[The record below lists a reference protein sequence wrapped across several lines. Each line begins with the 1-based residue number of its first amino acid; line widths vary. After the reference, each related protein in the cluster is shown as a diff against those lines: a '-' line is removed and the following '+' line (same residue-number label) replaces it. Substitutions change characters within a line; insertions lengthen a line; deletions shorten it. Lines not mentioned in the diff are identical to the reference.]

1 MILSTLVIG
10 AVALGVAACGSSDDN
25 SGMGAAASS
34 SGVVSLADVDG
45 TDVLADSGGKTL
57 YTAAVEKGGNIRCVG
72 ACTSFW
78 HPLLGSSA
86 DAKKAGGELSANLG
100 VVRRPDGQ
108 QQLTFDG
115 LPLYTFAEEGAGKLD
130 GDGFADDFQGTHFEW
145 QAARTSG
152 DSGPGDN
159 SRGDGYGY

>member
-159 SRGDGYGY
+159 SRGGGYGY